1 MMPNQEI
8 QIQVHT
14 DSDGMI
20 HLELPT
26 DQIDQDILLKI
37 SFEATESSFSQDEE
51 LQEIL
56 ANAKPASNLAEYAG
70 TLNLTE
76 DPLTFQENIRSEW

>member
-1 MMPNQEI
+1 MPNQEI

-14 DSDGMI
+14 GSDGI
-20 HLELPT
+20 VHLDIPT
-26 DQIDQDILLKI
+26 GLINQDIQLKV
-37 SFEATESSFSQDEE
+37 SFTTTEQTLPQDEE
-51 LQEIL
+51 LEKII

-70 TLNLTE
+70 KLTLTE

>member
-1 MMPNQEI
+1 MSNQEI

-14 DSDGMI
+14 GSDGI
-20 HLELPT
+20 VHLDIPT
-26 DQIDQDILLKI
+26 GLINQDIQLKVSFVTTKQI
-37 SFEATESSFSQDEE
+37 SSQDEE
-51 LQEIL
+51 LKEIF

-70 TLNLTE
+70 TLTLTE

>member
-14 DSDGMI
+14 DSEGMI
-20 HLELPT
+20 HLDIPT
-26 DQIDQDILLKI
+26 DQIERDILLKI

>member
-1 MMPNQEI
+1 MTPNQEI

-20 HLELPT
+20 HLDIPT
-26 DQIDQDILLKI
+26 DLIDQDLQLKV
-37 SFEATESSFSQDEE
+37 SFATPKPKSPQDEE

-56 ANAKPASNLAEYAG
+56 ANAKPTSNLAEYAG
-70 TLNLTE
+70 KLNLTE

>member
-20 HLELPT
+20 HLDIPT
-26 DQIDQDILLKI
+26 DLVNQDILLKV
-37 SFEATESSFSQDEE
+37 SFATPEFSLPQDEE
-51 LQEIL
+51 LREIL
-56 ANAKPASNLAEYAG
+56 AHAKPASNLAEYAG
-70 TLNLTE
+70 TLTLTE
-76 DPLTFQENIRSEW
+76 DPLTFQKNIRSEW

>member
-20 HLELPT
+20 HLDIPT
-26 DQIDQDILLKI
+26 DLINQDIQLKI
-37 SFEATESSFSQDEE
+37 SFETTQPSLSQDEE

-56 ANAKPASNLAEYAG
+56 AHAKPASNLAEYAG
-70 TLNLTE
+70 TLTLTE

>member
-1 MMPNQEI
+1 MSNQEI

-14 DSDGMI
+14 DSDGI
-20 HLELPT
+20 VHLDIPT
-26 DQIDQDILLKI
+26 GLINQDIQLKV
-37 SFEATESSFSQDEE
+37 SFATTEQTFPQDEE

-70 TLNLTE
+70 TLTLTE
-76 DPLTFQENIRSEW
+76 EPLNFQENIRSEW

>member
-20 HLELPT
+20 HLDIPT
-26 DQIDQDILLKI
+26 DQIDRDLQLKV
-37 SFEATESSFSQDEE
+37 SFTTPEPSLSQDEE

-56 ANAKPASNLAEYAG
+56 ANAQPASNLADYAG
-70 TLNLTE
+70 ALTLTE
-76 DPLTFQENIRSEW
+76 DPLIFQKNIRSEW

>member
-14 DSDGMI
+14 DSEGMI
-20 HLELPT
+20 HLDIPT
-26 DQIDQDILLKI
+26 DQIDRDLQLKV
-37 SFEATESSFSQDEE
+37 SFTTPKPSLSQDEE

-70 TLNLTE
+70 TLILTE